1 MSGFPALLRR
11 LIARGDLEAATIRA
25 AIGEIMD
32 GEWTSAQSGAFLTAL
47 AMKGETPAELA
58 GAARAMRE
66 RSLRVEHSLP
76 VVVDIVGTGGDLA
89 GTINVSTCAAFAIAS
104 CGLPV
109 AKHGNRAAS
118 SKCGSADVVEALD
131 IPLDLTGEPAR
142 EALEVGHWLFLFA
155 QRYHPAMK
163 AVAPTR
169 RELGV
174 RTVFNLLGPLSNPA
188 GATHL
193 VVGVSNPAHV
203 ELVGGALAELGA
215 KGGAIVHAANGL
227 DEIAGDAPTDV
238 YQFAGGN
245 VRRWRIDPADYGIRV
260 PLAEITG
267 GEPAENARALRSIL
281 EGERSGRSEV
291 VALNAALAL
300 VVAERAES
308 VAEALEVT
316 RASLRSGAALAVYET
331 ARRRRE
337 KTFA

>member
-1 MSGFPALLRR
+1 V
-11 LIARGDLEAATIRA
+11 IARQDLDAATIRA

-32 GEWTSAQSGAFLTAL
+32 GEWTSAQAGAFLTAL

-89 GTINVSTCAAFAIAS
+89 GTINVSTCAAFVIAS

-131 IPLDLTGEPAR
+131 IPLDLTGEAAR
-142 EALEVGHWLFLFA
+142 EALETGHWLFLFA

-163 AVAPTR
+163 VVAPTR

-203 ELVGGALAELGA
+203 ALVGDALAELGA
-215 KGGAIVHAANGL
+215 QGAAIVHAANGL
-227 DEIAGDAPTDV
+227 DEVAGDVPTEV
-238 YQFAGGN
+238 YEFASGKM
-245 VRRWRIDPADYGIRV
+245 RRWTLDPADYGIRV
-260 PLAEITG
+260 PVAEIAG

-281 EGERSGRSEV
+281 EGEASGRAEV

-300 VVAERAES
+300 VVARRAES
-308 VAEALEVT
+308 IAEALQLA
-316 RASLRSGAALAVYET
+316 RSSLRDGGALAVYEA
-331 ARRRRE
+331 ARRSGE
-337 KTFA
+337 KAHA

>member
-1 MSGFPALLRR
+1 
-11 LIARGDLEAATIRA
+11 
-25 AIGEIMD
+25 
-32 GEWTSAQSGAFLTAL
+32 
-47 AMKGETPAELA
+47 MKGETPAELA

-66 RSLRVEHSLP
+66 RSLRVPHGQP

-89 GTINVSTCAAFAIAS
+89 GTINVSTCASFVIAS

-118 SKCGSADVVEALD
+118 SKCGSADVVEALE
-131 IPLDLTGEPAR
+131 IPLDLVGEPAR
-142 EALEVGHWLFLFA
+142 AALEEGHWLFLFA

-163 AVAPTR
+163 AVGPTR

-193 VVGVSNPAHV
+193 VVGVSNPAHIT
-203 ELVGGALAELGA
+203 LVGDALAELGA
-215 KGGAIVHAANGL
+215 RGAAIVHAANGL

-238 YQFAGGN
+238 YQFAGGD
-245 VRRWRIDPADYGIRV
+245 VRSWRLDPADYGIRV
-260 PLAEITG
+260 SLAEITG
-267 GEPAENARALRSIL
+267 GEPAENAQALRSIL
-281 EGERSGRSEV
+281 EGEASGRAEV

-308 VAEALEVT
+308 IEEALQMA
-316 RASLRSGAALAVYET
+316 RSSLRSGAALAICEA
-331 ARRRRE
+331 ARRPRE
-337 KTFA
+337 KAHA

>member
-1 MSGFPALLRR
+1 LLRQ
-11 LIARGDLEAATIRA
+11 LIARRDLDAATIRA

-32 GEWTSAQSGAFLTAL
+32 GEWTSAQAAAFLTAL

-66 RSLRVEHSLP
+66 RSLRVEHSQP

-131 IPLDLTGEPAR
+131 IPIDLVDEPAR
-142 EALEVGHWLFLFA
+142 IALERRRWVFLFA

-163 AVAPTR
+163 VVAPIR

-193 VVGVSNPAHV
+193 VVGVSNAAHV
-203 ELVGGALAELGA
+203 TLVGDALAELGA
-215 KGGAIVHAANGL
+215 RGAAIVHAANGL
-227 DEIAGDAPTDV
+227 DEIAGDAPTEV
-238 YQFAGGN
+238 YQFAGGSA
-245 VRRWRIDPADYGIRV
+245 RRWTLDPADYGIRV

-267 GEPAENARALRSIL
+267 GEPEENARALRSIL
-281 EGERSGRSEV
+281 EGEQSGRADV

-308 VAEALEVT
+308 IAEGLQQA
-316 RASLRSGAALAVYET
+316 RSSLRSGAALAVYE
-331 ARRRRE
+331 AAKRPRE
-337 KTFA
+337 KTYA

>member
-1 MSGFPALLRR
+1 MSGFPALLRQ
-11 LIARGDLEAATIRA
+11 LIARGDLDAATIRA

-32 GEWTSAQSGAFLTAL
+32 GEWTSAQAGAFLTAL

-131 IPLDLTGEPAR
+131 IPLDLTGEAAR
-142 EALEVGHWLFLFA
+142 AALEEGHWLFLFA

-163 AVAPTR
+163 VVAPTR

-193 VVGVSNPAHV
+193 VVGVSNAAHV
-203 ELVGGALAELGA
+203 ELVGDALAELGA

-267 GEPAENARALRSIL
+267 GEPAENALALRRIL
-281 EGERSGRSEV
+281 EGEVSGRSEV

-308 VAEALEVT
+308 LAEALELT
-316 RASLRSGAALAVYET
+316 RASLRGGAALAVYET
-331 ARRRRE
+331 ARRPRE
-337 KTFA
+337 KAYA

>member
-1 MSGFPALLRR
+1 MNGFPALLRQ
-11 LIARGDLEAATIRA
+11 LIARRDLDAPSIRA

-32 GEWTSAQSGAFLTAL
+32 GEWTSAQAGAFLTAL

-66 RSLRVEHSLP
+66 RSLHVAHSQP

-89 GTINVSTCAAFAIAS
+89 GTINVSTCASFAIAA

-118 SKCGSADVVEALD
+118 SKCGSADVLEALD
-131 IPLDLTGEPAR
+131 VPLDLAGEPAR
-142 EALEVGHWLFLFA
+142 IALESGRWLFLFA

-163 AVAPTR
+163 VVAPTR

-203 ELVGGALAELGA
+203 SLVGDALAELGA
-215 KGGAIVHAANGL
+215 QGAAIVHAANGL
-227 DEIAGDAPTDV
+227 DEIAGDVPTDV

-245 VRRWRIDPADYGIRV
+245 TRRYRLDPADYGIRV

-281 EGERSGRSEV
+281 EGEASGRAEV

-300 VVAERAES
+300 VVAERAGS
-308 VAEALEVT
+308 IAEALELA
-316 RASLRSGAALAVYET
+316 RESLRSGAALAVYEA
-331 ARRRRE
+331 ARRPRE
-337 KTFA
+337 EAYA

>member
-1 MSGFPALLRR
+1 MSGYPALLRSLMSR
-11 LIARGDLEAATIRA
+11 QDLDAATIRA

-32 GEWTSAQSGAFLTAL
+32 GEWSASQAGAFLTAL

-58 GAARAMRE
+58 GAASAMRE
-66 RSLRVEHSLP
+66 RSLRVEHSEP

-89 GTINVSTCAAFAIAS
+89 GTINVSTCAAFVIAS

-131 IPLDLTGEPAR
+131 IPLDLVGEPAR
-142 EALEVGHWLFLFA
+142 RALETGRWVFLFA

-193 VVGVSNPAHV
+193 VVGVSNPAQV
-203 ELVGGALAELGA
+203 SLVGDALAELGA
-215 KGGAIVHAANGL
+215 QGAAIVHARNGL
-227 DEIAGDAPTDV
+227 DEIAGDVPTDV
-238 YQFAGGN
+238 YQFAAGEA
-245 VRRWRIDPADYGIRV
+245 RRWTLDPSDYGIRV
-260 PLAEITG
+260 PVAEIAG
-267 GEPAENARALRSIL
+267 GEPAENARILRRIL
-281 EGERSGRSEV
+281 EGERSGRSDV

-308 VAEALEVT
+308 IEAALELA
-316 RASLRSGAALAVYET
+316 RSSLQGGAALAVYET
-331 ARRRRE
+331 ARRPRE
-337 KTFA
+337 EAYA